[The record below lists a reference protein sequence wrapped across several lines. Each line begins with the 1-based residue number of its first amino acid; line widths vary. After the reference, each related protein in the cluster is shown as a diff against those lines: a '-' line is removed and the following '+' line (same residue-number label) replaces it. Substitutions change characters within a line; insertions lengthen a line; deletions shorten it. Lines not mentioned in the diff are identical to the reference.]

1 MDMIIQAEHTEKY
14 LLTAFSVINF
24 WRVPKEKVESIC
36 HADVLTAHFP
46 GEIMWILLLYMLK
59 MSLRPSAFS
68 VSKLGRVS
76 KEKVEYICY
85 LDALTAHS
93 LDEIML

>member
-1 MDMIIQAEHTEKY
+1 
-14 LLTAFSVINF
+14 
-24 WRVPKEKVESIC
+24 
-36 HADVLTAHFP
+36 
-46 GEIMWILLLYMLK
+46 MWILLLYMLK

-68 VSKLGRVS
+68 VSKLGRVP